1 MRAAVGRSI
10 FAADG
15 IGRTSKPAAREGEP
29 ADRRASQRRSTC
41 VLSRWHIFTF
51 TRNEESRMRI
61 QTYLDESHSRHF
73 DLVGG
78 GDNPWSIDLV
88 VEAVSCI
95 LLGGFI
101 FALVAVCIH

>member
-1 MRAAVGRSI
+1 
-10 FAADG
+10 
-15 IGRTSKPAAREGEP
+15 
-29 ADRRASQRRSTC
+29 
-41 VLSRWHIFTF
+41 
-51 TRNEESRMRI
+51 MRI

-101 FALVAVCIH
+101 IALVAECIHCGFCRYGPHYDRRFAVRSARA